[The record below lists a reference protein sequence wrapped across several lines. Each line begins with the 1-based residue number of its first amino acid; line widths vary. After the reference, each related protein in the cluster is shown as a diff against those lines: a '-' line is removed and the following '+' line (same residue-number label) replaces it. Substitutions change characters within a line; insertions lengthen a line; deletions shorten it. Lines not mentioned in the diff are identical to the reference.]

1 MGGIMAN
8 NKGNQHHVVKH
19 DAGWAVKRSGSDR
32 PSVVTDTKQQAVNQG
47 RTISKN
53 QGTELVIHKQDGTIQ
68 RSDSHGRDPNPPK
81 DKK

>member
-1 MGGIMAN
+1 MAN

-19 DAGWAVKRSGSDR
+19 GDGWAVKRSGSER
-32 PSVVTDTKQQAVNQG
+32 SSVVTDTKQQAVDQG
-47 RTISKN
+47 RAISRN
-53 QGTELVIHKQDGTIQ
+53 QGTELVIHKQDGAIQ